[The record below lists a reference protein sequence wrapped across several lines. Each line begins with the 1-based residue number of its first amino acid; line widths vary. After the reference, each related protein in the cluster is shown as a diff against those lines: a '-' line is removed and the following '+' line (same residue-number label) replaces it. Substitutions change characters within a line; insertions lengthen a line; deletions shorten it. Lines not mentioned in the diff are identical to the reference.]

1 MDGLLV
7 YRQYLENI
15 RGSIK
20 NFKLPE
26 LESKEFMG
34 ILHRV
39 NQIEDLSYI
48 DVILKNAGL
57 NLSFIGDRSFLDKK
71 VVLKSKLGSY
81 FEESVDMDATMKSA
95 LSDYMSIFM
104 SEEDEIIKDIEEFS
118 GENGVPE
125 ISLDYFPKSSV
136 RYYSAK
142 EVIEKNKDT
151 LSALFGALEEM
162 DRKLEKSEE
171 IDKKRAEEMG
181 IVEEYFDEE
190 TADEEL
196 VLKDKD
202 IKELIYEE
210 AVEEKKVSP
219 VVFIEKKEEISET
232 LDIEDDFEVETDI
245 EIEEK
250 DDVSNFE
257 LGKEEIVSDL
267 EDSELEIFDKSPE
280 LRELASKKEKPINN
294 IIDTSFL
301 DDDPEEEVDES
312 FDISEEEDFEI
323 EKSSFT
329 YEPEYES
336 KYESDETEDYEDDYE
351 ETYSR
356 EENRYQ
362 RDIPDIEDDFQE
374 QVSRKDFNKF
384 FDDNDIEDRTGYEL
398 EDDLKDDDELLL
410 RDTDPREQNAFEE
423 ATNYFLTGKSQTYN
437 ENSLKKLYKSKEKI
451 VKAEGVNDTDD
462 GLAKMVL
469 ALSDGLMNLPHLTG
483 GLFRKAKK
491 GSKKMR
497 ETMIVEDDEDDDF

>member
-20 NFKLPE
+20 NLKLPE

-34 ILHRV
+34 IIGRV

-71 VVLKSKLGSY
+71 VVLKSKLDVY
-81 FEESVDMDATMKSA
+81 FEDSVDMNSAMKSA
-95 LSDYMSIFM
+95 LSEYMSMFI

-118 GENGVPE
+118 GENGIPE
-125 ISLDYFPKSSV
+125 VSLDYFPKSSA

-142 EVIEKNKDT
+142 EIIEHNKET

-162 DRKLEKSEE
+162 DKKLEKSEE

-190 TADEEL
+190 TSDREL
-196 VLKDKD
+196 VLEDKD
-202 IKELIYEE
+202 IQELISEE
-210 AVEEKKVSP
+210 IAEEKSSKIHTKTEDDLEVFEKSTFNPEKLRKPLYTKLEKEPIVEVEEV
-219 VVFIEKKEEISET
+219 EEEDIQDIDVEP
-232 LDIEDDFEVETDI
+232 DIEDIEEVE
-245 EIEEK
+245 EEK
-250 DDVSNFE
+250 
-257 LGKEEIVSDL
+257 EIKSD
-267 EDSELEIFDKSPE
+267 SF
-280 LRELASKKEKPINN
+280 
-294 IIDTSFL
+294 IDTSFL
-301 DDDPEEEVDES
+301 LDDDPDDSEIESSTELADEEDDFDSEIESDE
-312 FDISEEEDFEI
+312 DISEDFDNYRNQDYDIDNKSFGREPYYDEEQD
-323 EKSSFT
+323 
-329 YEPEYES
+329 
-336 KYESDETEDYEDDYE
+336 DEYEDDYN
-351 ETYSR
+351 S
-356 EENRYQ
+356 NLNQ
-362 RDIPDIEDDFQE
+362 
-374 QVSRKDFNKF
+374 KDFNSF
-384 FDDNDIEDRTGYEL
+384 FDENDREDTTGYEL
-398 EDDLKDDDELLL
+398 EEDLRDEDDRLL

-423 ATNYFLTGKSQTYN
+423 ATNYFLTGKSQSYSDD
-437 ENSLKKLYKSKEKI
+437 SLKKLYKSKEKI

-491 GSKKMR
+491 NGKKMR
-497 ETMIVEDDEDDDF
+497 ETMIVEDDEDEEF